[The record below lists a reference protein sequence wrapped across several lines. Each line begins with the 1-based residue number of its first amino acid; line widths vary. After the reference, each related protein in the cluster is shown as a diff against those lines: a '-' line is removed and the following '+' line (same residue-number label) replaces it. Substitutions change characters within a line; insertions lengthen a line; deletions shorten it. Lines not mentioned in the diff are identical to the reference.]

1 MRSFVACS
9 LALALAAVAVAGEL
23 KSGPQPDQ
31 AIGPFDVV
39 KCGGGTDDDVSV
51 GEQLCYRCRY
61 GNRPMVMV
69 FTRTVNDTVA
79 ALTSKLNEEVA
90 EHKDAK
96 LSAFVNLI
104 GDDNREPLE
113 AQAKDLAKKAKA
125 AHVPV
130 VVPVESANG
139 PEDYSLNPKAEVT
152 VILAVRGKVKASLAF
167 ESGKLDEK
175 AVDAILEQVDALVE

>member
-1 MRSFVACS
+1 MRTFVTCS
-9 LALALAAVAVAGEL
+9 LVLAVAAVAVAAEL

-39 KCGGGTDDDVSV
+39 KCAGGTDDDVSV

-69 FTRTVNDTVA
+69 FTRAANDAVV

-90 EHKDAK
+90 EHKDKK

-104 GDDNREPLE
+104 GDDNREALE
-113 AQAKDLAKKAKA
+113 AQAKALAKKAKA
-125 AHVPV
+125 EHVPL

-139 PEDYSLNPKAEVT
+139 PEDYSINPSAEVT

-167 ESGKLDEK
+167 EPGKLDEA
-175 AVDAILEQVDALVE
+175 AVDAIVEQVDSLLE